1 MHEHV
6 LSANAGQHNAGQDD
20 ASQFEAAPAE
30 STGDQAVDAALTR
43 LDGLDDLAVREHV
56 GVFEA
61 VHGALQDRLADV
73 EE

>member
-6 LSANAGQHNAGQDD
+6 LSASAGPHEARPHEAGQQ
-20 ASQFEAAPAE
+20 ELAAAE

-43 LDGLDDLAVREHV
+43 LDGLSDLAVREHV

-61 VHGALQDRLADV
+61 VHGALQERLADV